1 MLDQLKQRTK
11 NLEKCKKHDFR
22 VAVHKI
28 EIDRIHFII
37 CSYLRTCL
45 HKIEQYTHCLLEREE
60 KITDESMAT
69 ISPEELRYAKEYAA
83 SLESHFQTLVLQHV
97 LDKIQAFDATK
108 MGVKSNLD
116 AYLFL
121 KR

>member
-69 ISPEELRYAKEYAA
+69 ISPEELRYAKEDEEVD
-83 SLESHFQTLVLQHV
+83 LEEGNQHLIQYNPISHLLQNGSV
-97 LDKIQAFDATK
+97 ALI
-108 MGVKSNLD
+108 
-116 AYLFL
+116 
-121 KR
+121 